1 MKVVPICR
9 LAGCAS
15 FHLLTVPSLY
25 LALLCEETVKAVLS
39 WTSCQQGVPLRNDF
53 SEAATHLHL
62 AVPGERWQGTVRPA
76 RGRARPRSGL
86 LLRGPPVHTS
96 SGAHVCQRGAPAE
109 HPGRTGGDSPWGTHV
124 VPGSPPPSSSPGWG
138 RAGPRAGPG
147 GTERG
152 RSASGSQIPGVRGVP
167 AIFPSGSKRCGLS
180 LTEAK
185 KSLTPKPSHRR
196 RWERWFPPGE
206 NQTSLTNCVSD

>member
-109 HPGRTGGDSPWGTHV
+109 HRGPDGR
-124 VPGSPPPSSSPGWG
+124 
-138 RAGPRAGPG
+138 
-147 GTERG
+147 
-152 RSASGSQIPGVRGVP
+152 
-167 AIFPSGSKRCGLS
+167 GLS
-180 LTEAK
+180 LGNARRPGKPPSLFLSWLGACGSKGRARRHRARPERVRLPDPRRSGRPCDLPLGKQTVRLVLDRGKEKPDAEAQPPAAVGEVV
-185 KSLTPKPSHRR
+185 SSRRKPD
-196 RWERWFPPGE
+196 
-206 NQTSLTNCVSD
+206 LADKLCK

>member
-9 LAGCAS
+9 LAGCVS

-39 WTSCQQGVPLRNDF
+39 WTSCQQGVPLRNGF
-53 SEAATHLHL
+53 SEAATRLHL
-62 AVPGERWQGTVRPA
+62 AVPGERWQGTARPA

-96 SGAHVCQRGAPAE
+96 SGAHVCQRGAPAM
-109 HPGRTGGDSPWGTHV
+109 HPGPDGRGLSLGNARR
-124 VPGSPPPSSSPGWG
+124 PGKPPSLFLLEE
-138 RAGPRAGPG
+138 GPRAGPG

-152 RSASGSQIPGVRGVP
+152 RSASGSQIPGVGGVP
-167 AIFPSGSKRCGLS
+167 AIFPSGSKQCGLS
-180 LTEAK
+180 LKVAK

-206 NQTSLTNCVSD
+206 NQTSLTNRVSD